1 MKIRSWIK
9 AKLIGIDFNAL
20 GVAGVELDFL
30 MSHVP
35 SNSLVMEIGCGYG
48 QTTRRFAE
56 KGNKVYAIDP
66 FLPHKDS
73 KLLMGENPD
82 KIKEKFFNHLCDEIL
97 QEKVI
102 FYNKTSE
109 NALKHYDGTKLD
121 FIFIDGEHSYKALE
135 IDIKWLEHL
144 KEGGLV
150 AFHDCTLPEVNDF
163 LVKHVFPKY
172 EFIGS
177 RESTFIFRK
186 GGRRK

>member
-1 MKIRSWIK
+1 MKLRSWIK
-9 AKLIGIDFNAL
+9 GKLIGIDFNAL
-20 GVAGVELDFL
+20 GVAGIELDFL
-30 MSHVP
+30 MKHVP
-35 SNSLVMEIGCGYG
+35 SNSVVMEIGCGYG
-48 QTTRRFAE
+48 QTTKRFAE

-73 KLLMGENPD
+73 NLLMGEKPH
-82 KIKEKFFNHLCDEIL
+82 KIKEKFFKNIL
-97 QEKVI
+97 GKYVI
-102 FYNKTSE
+102 HYYMTSE
-109 NALKHYDGTKLD
+109 NALKHYDGDKFD

-135 IDIKWLEHL
+135 IDIKWLKYL
-144 KEGGLV
+144 KKDGLV

-186 GGRRK
+186 GRRRK